1 MTATRHDTTTLP
13 PVSGRAATYVRT
25 AAAGLLVLVAV
36 VVLSWMSHSPTTVL
50 IAIGVAIVLSVG
62 AFLWNEPEALFPI
75 AIYVMWFEA
84 LPPGPVNSG
93 RAVAFLALAIPMARV
108 MTSRWRIPAIQP
120 RVWVPTVLLL
130 IWAILSLLW
139 IADAGAWGNGLMN
152 LFLGVSYAFLFAIF
166 VKSPDQAMRLFRPFI
181 VIGVVIAALSAT
193 VHYGFGYRSFG
204 FTGGPNQYAL
214 LNVQAVPIA
223 VVLARRST
231 GLWRLFF
238 SAAVPMLF
246 IGTLAAGSR
255 SGLIG
260 LGAIGIFC
268 FVFRPGLTLRQRAV
282 WSVIGVFGVAGGIL
296 LAGIL
301 DPERFSLAGFFSDGG
316 AGRLD
321 IWTAGILG
329 LKTNWVLG
337 FGIGGFEKKALGL
350 IQRAT
355 GASLAV
361 IRQDTFKDTNSV
373 PAHNIYLQ
381 TTLDLGVI
389 GFVLYF
395 GTLAMG
401 MKNLWDMLRS
411 EWHDVAWIGL
421 GCLTA
426 FLAMGPFSS
435 QLNPKMPWA
444 MVGIPGAYFVRRALT
459 DRQSRRNSRV
469 GGPLF
474 SVDR

>member
-1 MTATRHDTTTLP
+1 MTATRHESTTLP
-13 PVSGRAATYVRT
+13 PASGRAARYART
-25 AAAGLLVLVAV
+25 FAVTLLALVVAV
-36 VVLSWMSHSPTTVL
+36 LLSWMAHSPVTVL

-62 AFLWNEPEALFPI
+62 AYLWNEPEALFPI

-93 RAVAFLALAIPMARV
+93 RAVAFLALALPMARV
-108 MTSRWRIPAIQP
+108 LTSRWRMPAIQP
-120 RVWVPTVLLL
+120 RVWLPSVLLL
-130 IWAILSLLW
+130 IWAVLSLLW
-139 IADAGAWGNGLMN
+139 SADAGAWANGLMT
-152 LFLGVSYAFLFAIF
+152 LFMGVSYALLFAIF

-181 VIGVVIAALSAT
+181 VIGVIIAALSAT

-231 GLWRLFF
+231 GMWRLFF
-238 SAAVPMLF
+238 AAAVPMLF

-260 LGAIGIFC
+260 LGAIGVFC
-268 FVFRPGLTLRQRAV
+268 FVFRPGLSIKQRAV
-282 WSVIGVFGVAGGIL
+282 WSVIGFFGIVGGFV

-321 IWTAGILG
+321 IWTAAILG
-329 LKTNWVLG
+329 LKSNWMLG
-337 FGIGGFEKKALGL
+337 FGIGGFQKEALGL
-350 IQRAT
+350 IQRAS

-381 TTLDLGVI
+381 ATLDLGIV

-395 GTLAMG
+395 GTLLVG
-401 MKNLWDMLRS
+401 IKNLWDMLKT
-411 EWHDVAWIGL
+411 EWYDVAWIGL

-426 FLAMGPFSS
+426 FLAMGPFAS

-459 DRQSRRNSRV
+459 DRQERRDARV

-474 SVDR
+474 DVDR